1 MRINHLIGLPKFSIN
16 KIEHNNNN
24 LKIFASF
31 KSRRS
36 QCPVCGS
43 FSISV
48 HDSYTRKLA
57 DLSVFQNSTT
67 ILLQTRKFKCK
78 EPTCHRKVFSEQ
90 TPYTLRYSRRTVR
103 VSNILKTLS
112 IELTGKLGSLLS
124 SQLLFPVSTSTVT
137 RIALKQQ
144 LPVIIQPMVLGVD
157 DWAFRKGVNYGTVLI
172 DMVTSRPIELLKS
185 REGADLKEWLTKY
198 PDIKIVTRDRA
209 SSYSSAI
216 NEVCPGAIQVA
227 DRFHLLMNLSDALD
241 KYFKSVSHE
250 IRFVIKNK
258 CKEYNNIP
266 PDGTFG
272 NVKEETDSKS
282 SFVIHKTGKVCN
294 DQRIDTF
301 NKVKELQEKGI
312 GSRRISR
319 ELRISRG
326 TVRSYFIQE
335 SLSPRNSS
343 RSTNFDV
350 FTKHILV
357 RLNTKGYK
365 IKDIIEEILVLGF
378 NGGKTQAYNNIN
390 LIKSEY
396 KINIPDFTELLQTPI
411 HYIKPLSSRKLSKY
425 IGVCLNDINNT
436 DERIYMETLLD
447 NIPEFRIVRKL
458 VQIFRTMLKK
468 GCGNIK
474 RWIDFIKRSKHKLS
488 GLRTFANGLSWDI
501 KAVENGIRLPWS
513 NGTVEGHVNRIKS
526 IKRQMYGRASFEL
539 LRRKVILSQTG

>member
-216 NEVCPGAIQVA
+216 NEVCPDAIQVA

-241 KYFKSVSHE
+241 KYFKSVQAG
-250 IRFVIKNK
+250 IRLLIKNK
-258 CKEYNNIP
+258 
-266 PDGTFG
+266 T
-272 NVKEETDSKS
+272 EEIIKMSASSKLEDKADLDPATITATPE
-282 SFVIHKTGKVCN
+282 FKLNTN
-294 DQRIDTF
+294 QRIYNF
-301 NKVKELQEKGI
+301 NKVKEHHAEGI
-312 GSRRISR
+312 STKKISKVIGICR
-319 ELRISRG
+319 K
-326 TVRSYFIQE
+326 TVRSYIIQE
-335 SLSPRNSS
+335 SLSPRISPT
-343 RSTNFDV
+343 STNIAS
-350 FTKHILV
+350 FTKLILA

-365 IKDIIEEILVLGF
+365 IKYIIDEILLLGF
-378 NGGKTQAYNNIN
+378 NGGRTQAYHNIN
-390 LIKSEY
+390 ILKSEFE
-396 KINIPDFTELLQTPI
+396 INIPSFTGVQQYTIP
-411 HYIKPLSSRKLSKY
+411 YIKPLSS
-425 IGVCLNDINNT
+425 
-436 DERIYMETLLD
+436 
-447 NIPEFRIVRKL
+447 
-458 VQIFRTMLKK
+458 
-468 GCGNIK
+468 
-474 RWIDFIKRSKHKLS
+474 
-488 GLRTFANGLSWDI
+488 
-501 KAVENGIRLPWS
+501 
-513 NGTVEGHVNRIKS
+513 
-526 IKRQMYGRASFEL
+526 
-539 LRRKVILSQTG
+539 

>member
-124 SQLLFPVSTSTVT
+124 NQLLFPVSTSTVT

-216 NEVCPGAIQVA
+216 NEVCPDAIQVA

-241 KYFKSVSHE
+241 KYFKSVQAG
-250 IRFVIKNK
+250 IRLLIKNK
-258 CKEYNNIP
+258 TEEIIKMSANSKLEDKEDLDPATITATPELKPLN
-266 PDGTFG
+266 T
-272 NVKEETDSKS
+272 
-282 SFVIHKTGKVCN
+282 
-294 DQRIDTF
+294 DQRIDNF
-301 NKVKELQEKGI
+301 NKVKELQAEGI
-312 GSRRISR
+312 STIKISKVIGICR
-319 ELRISRG
+319 K
-326 TVRSYFIQE
+326 TVRSYYY
-335 SLSPRNSS
+335 S
-343 RSTNFDV
+343 
-350 FTKHILV
+350 
-357 RLNTKGYK
+357 G
-365 IKDIIEEILVLGF
+365 
-378 NGGKTQAYNNIN
+378 
-390 LIKSEY
+390 
-396 KINIPDFTELLQTPI
+396 
-411 HYIKPLSSRKLSKY
+411 
-425 IGVCLNDINNT
+425 
-436 DERIYMETLLD
+436 
-447 NIPEFRIVRKL
+447 IV
-458 VQIFRTMLKK
+458 T
-468 GCGNIK
+468 
-474 RWIDFIKRSKHKLS
+474 
-488 GLRTFANGLSWDI
+488 T
-501 KAVENGIRLPWS
+501 
-513 NGTVEGHVNRIKS
+513 
-526 IKRQMYGRASFEL
+526 
-539 LRRKVILSQTG
+539 

>member
-1 MRINHLIGLPKFSIN
+1 MRINHLIGLPKFSIDN
-16 KIEHNNNN
+16 IEHNNKNIN
-24 LKIFASF
+24 IFASI

-67 ILLQTRKFKCK
+67 ILLKTRKFKCK
-78 EPTCHRKVFSEQ
+78 DPTCHRKVFSEQ
-90 TPYTLRYSRRTVR
+90 TPHTVRYSRRTVR
-103 VSNILKTLS
+103 TSNILNTRS

-124 SQLLFPVSTSTVT
+124 KQLLFPVSTSTVT

-144 LPVIIQPMVLGVD
+144 IPEIIQPMVLGVD
-157 DWAFRKGVNYGTVLI
+157 DWAFRKGVSYGTILI
-172 DMVTSRPIELLKS
+172 DMETSRPIELLKS

-198 PDIKIVTRDRA
+198 PDVKIVTRDRA

-216 NEVCPGAIQVA
+216 NDVCPDAIQIA

-241 KYFKSVSHE
+241 RYFKSVSHE
-250 IRFVIKNK
+250 IRLLIKNK
-258 CKEYNNIP
+258 TEEITNMSANGKSGDQKADNDIESILVTPELKNN
-266 PDGTFG
+266 
-272 NVKEETDSKS
+272 N
-282 SFVIHKTGKVCN
+282 N

-301 NKVKELQEKGI
+301 NKVKELQREGF
-312 GSRRISR
+312 GSKRISKD
-319 ELRISRG
+319 LRISRN

-335 SLSPRNSS
+335 VLSPKISS
-343 RSTNFDV
+343 RSTNFDA
-350 FTKHILV
+350 FTKHILI

-365 IKDIIEEILVLGF
+365 IKDIIDEILVLGF
-378 NGGKTQAYNNIN
+378 NGGKTQAYYNIN

-396 KINIPDFTELLQTPI
+396 KINIPDFNELLQTPI
-411 HYIKPLSSRKLSKY
+411 RYVKPLSSRKLSKY
-425 IGVCLNDINNT
+425 IGVSLNDINDT
-436 DERIYMETLLD
+436 DERIYMQTLLD

-458 VQIFRTMLKK
+458 VQIFKTMLKR

-474 RWIDFIKRSKHKLS
+474 RWIDYIKRSKHKLS
-488 GLRTFANGLSWDI
+488 GLKTFANGLNWDI